1 MRLLT
6 PILCLL
12 IGVVWFDLGFG
23 RGSLIEVRAL
33 QHKLDAQLAA
43 NQAALAR
50 NAQVQ
55 AELADLQEGL
65 EMVEEKAR
73 FELGMLRPDEIL
85 VQYARRK

>member
-23 RGSLIEVRAL
+23 RGNLFEVRGL
-33 QHKLDAQLAA
+33 QQKLDVQLAA
-43 NQAALAR
+43 NQAALLR
-50 NAQVQ
+50 NDQVQ

-85 VQYARRK
+85 VQYARRR

>member
-6 PILCLL
+6 PALCLL

-23 RGSLIEVRAL
+23 QGNLREVHAL
-33 QHKLDAQLAA
+33 QGKLDAQTTANAA
-43 NQAALAR
+43 ARER
-50 NAQVQ
+50 NARVQ
-55 AELADLQEGL
+55 AELSDLREGL

-73 FELGMLRPDEIL
+73 AELGMLRPDEIL